1 MEINFH
7 LITLRNECAGI
18 RRGNMSAKLT
28 RIPRQDSQASLDR
41 HQIRR
46 NRRRQYAR
54 VCIYRH

>member
-7 LITLRNECAGI
+7 LITLRDECAGI
-18 RRGNMSAKLT
+18 QRGNMSAKLT
-28 RIPRQDSQASLDR
+28 RIPRQDSQASIDKL
-41 HQIRR
+41 R